1 MVIDGRRLR
10 GLVAIGTAALVCM
23 SAVIVFG
30 YIIPLLVLKVRFGF
44 GDDDI
49 PVGYGFDGLL
59 ILVIAFG
66 IGVIATAWLSALI
79 YRQLSPRG

>member
-1 MVIDGRRLR
+1 MIIDGRWLR

-30 YIIPLLVLKVRFGF
+30 YVIPLLVLKIRFGF

-59 ILVIAFG
+59 ILAIAFG
-66 IGVIATAWLSALI
+66 IGVIATLWLSAAL
-79 YRQLSPRG
+79 YRRLSPRA